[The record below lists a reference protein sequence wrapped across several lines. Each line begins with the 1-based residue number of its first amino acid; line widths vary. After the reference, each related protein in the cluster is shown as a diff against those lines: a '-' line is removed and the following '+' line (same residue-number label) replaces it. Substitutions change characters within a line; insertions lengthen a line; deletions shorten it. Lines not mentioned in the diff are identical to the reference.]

1 MNSHQRLAH
10 LVHSAADAIV
20 AIDMD
25 NNITDWNTA
34 AERLY
39 GYSQAEIVGR
49 PEHLIVPQ
57 RLHDH
62 FQANIDK
69 VKAGDIVLN
78 YHTMRVKKDGEE
90 IEISLTISPI
100 RNEQMK
106 LIGISAVAR
115 NLSREDR
122 LLRQI
127 SEDQTLLGVLTEAA
141 PNGIL
146 VVDENGTITLCNK
159 RTELLFGYKREEL
172 VGQSVE
178 MLIPTSLRSKHPQYR
193 KAYSNQPTERQ
204 MGAGR
209 DLTGLRKDGTAFPV
223 EVGLAPIR
231 LQDRHLVTASI
242 IDITERKVAQER
254 LQQTNRELARRNE
267 EVEQFIYT
275 ISHDL
280 KSPLVTIQSFLGF
293 LKDDLKSGDHA
304 AVEDSIKRLSAANS
318 PMTDLIGDLLQLS
331 RVGLKKLTFEQVDS
345 AYIITE
351 LKESIESELGGEDK
365 IVITTTLPTLICDR
379 LKLSQGLDNLLRNAV
394 RYGRSVEHPVL
405 IEISAGETDS
415 TYVFTIADNGP
426 GIDPKYH
433 EKIFGLFQRLDSSA
447 GGTGVGLTIV
457 KRVADLHHG
466 MACVESSP
474 GLGAR
479 FSISIS
485 ISKNIKPTSEQGDEN
500 E

>member
-1 MNSHQRLAH
+1 MNTDQRLAY
-10 LVHSAADAIV
+10 LVQSAADAIV
-20 AIDMD
+20 AIDLD
-25 NNITDWNTA
+25 GNITDWNIA
-34 AERLY
+34 AESLY
-39 GYSQAEIVGR
+39 GYARDEIIGR
-49 PEHLIVPQ
+49 PVRVIVPE
-57 RLHDH
+57 RLLEH
-62 FQANIDK
+62 FQTNIEK
-69 VKAGDIVLN
+69 VKAGQSVLN
-78 YHTMRVKKDGEE
+78 YHTVRVKKGGEE

-100 RNEQMK
+100 RNEQTR

-127 SEDQTLLGVLTEAA
+127 SEDQTLLGVLTESA

-146 VVDENGTITLCNK
+146 VVDENGKITLCNK

-172 VGQSVE
+172 VGQPVE
-178 MLIPTSLRSKHPQYR
+178 MLIPTSLRSKHPHYR
-193 KAYSNQPTERQ
+193 KTYSDNPTERQ

-209 DLTGLRKDGTAFPV
+209 DLTGLRKDGTVFPV

-231 LQDRHLVTASI
+231 LQDRHLVTASV
-242 IDITERKVAQER
+242 IDITERKVAQEN

-304 AVEDSIKRLSAANS
+304 AVEDSLKRLSAANS
-318 PMTDLIGDLLQLS
+318 RMTDLIGDLLQLS
-331 RVGLKKLTFEQVDS
+331 RVGLKKLNFEQINTGHIVS
-345 AYIITE
+345 E
-351 LKESIESELGGEDK
+351 LKESIESELGKDDQMT
-365 IVITTTLPTLICDR
+365 VTTPLPTLVCDR
-379 LKLSQGLDNLLRNAV
+379 LKLSQGLDNLLRNAI
-394 RYGRSVEHPVL
+394 RYGRSTEHPL
-405 IEISAGETDS
+405 HIEISATETD
-415 TYVFTIADNGP
+415 TAHVFTVADNGP

-433 EKIFGLFQRLDSSA
+433 DKIFGLFQRLDSSA

-457 KRVADLHHG
+457 RRVADLHHG
-466 MACVESSP
+466 TAWVESSP
-474 GLGAR
+474 GFGAR

-485 ISKNIKPTSEQGDEN
+485 KNIKLTNEQRDDN

>member
-1 MNSHQRLAH
+1 MNTSQRLAL
-10 LVHSAADAIV
+10 LVHSAADAII
-20 AIDMD
+20 AIDLD
-25 NNITDWNTA
+25 NNVTDWNAA

-39 GYSQAEIVGR
+39 GYTQDEIIGQPV
-49 PEHLIVPQ
+49 HLIVPP
-57 RLHDH
+57 RLLEH
-62 FQANIDK
+62 FYVNVEK
-69 VKAGDIVLN
+69 VKVGQIVLN
-78 YHTMRVKKDGEE
+78 YHTVRVKKDGEE

-100 RNEQMK
+100 RDEQMK
-106 LIGISAVAR
+106 LIGISAIAR

-127 SEDQTLLGVLTEAA
+127 SEDQTLLGVLTESA

-146 VVDENGTITLCNK
+146 VVDENGLITLCNK
-159 RTELLFGYKREEL
+159 RTELLFGYRRDEL

-178 MLIPTSLRSKHPQYR
+178 MLIPISLRSKHPHYR
-193 KAYSNQPTERQ
+193 KTYSDHPTERQ

-209 DLTGLRKDGTAFPV
+209 DLTGLRKDGTSFPV

-231 LQDRHLVTASI
+231 LQDRHLVTASV
-242 IDITERKVAQER
+242 IDITERKVAQEK

-293 LKDDLKSGDHA
+293 LKDDLRSGDQA
-304 AVEDSIKRLSAANS
+304 AVEDSLKRLSAANS
-318 PMTDLIGDLLQLS
+318 RMTDLIGDLLQLS
-331 RVGLKKLTFEQVDS
+331 RVGLKKLNFEQVNT
-345 AYIITE
+345 AYIVSE
-351 LKESIESELGGEDK
+351 LKESIESELSKEDR
-365 IVITTTLPTLICDR
+365 ITVVNPLPTLVCDR
-379 LKLSQGLDNLLRNAV
+379 LKLSQGLDNLLRNAI
-394 RYGRSVEHPVL
+394 RYGKSNEHPL
-405 IEISAGETDS
+405 HINISVAETD
-415 TYVFTIADNGP
+415 TAHVFTVADNGP

-433 EKIFGLFQRLDSSA
+433 DKIFGLFQRLDSSA

-466 MACVESSP
+466 TAWVESSP

-485 ISKNIKPTSEQGDEN
+485 KNIKLTADQGDDN